1 MYIKGENKMKKI
13 LSYIKIM
20 RPHHYIKNV
29 LILLPIIFSKNIF
42 NWELLKNT
50 IVGVIAFSLMS
61 SIVYIINDIMDV
73 ESDRKHEKKK
83 FRPIASGEVSV
94 RNAIILAV
102 ILFAISILLNWYI
115 EANILTLCI
124 FYGYL
129 IMNVLYSIKLKHVPI
144 VDIVILAFGFMFRV
158 MYGSGITAIAISDWL
173 YITILSLSFYM
184 GLGKRRN
191 EYRKLGKDGRK
202 VLKYYNDSFLTNNLY
217 MCMTL
222 GIIFYSL
229 WCMDMGTVTSSLINL
244 IWTVPL
250 VLIICMKYSLDIE
263 GDSLGDPVDVILG
276 DKLLLSLVFIYGIIM
291 FVALYM

>member
-1 MYIKGENKMKKI
+1 MKNI
-13 LSYIKIM
+13 LSYLKLM

-42 NWELLKNT
+42 NWGLLKNT
-50 IVGVIAFSLMS
+50 IIGVVAFSLMS
-61 SIVYIINDIMDV
+61 SIVYILNDIMDV
-73 ESDRKHEKKK
+73 EADRKHEKKK
-83 FRPIASGEVSV
+83 FRPIASGAVSV
-94 RNAIILAV
+94 RSAVVLAV

-115 EANILTLCI
+115 KANIWVICI

-129 IMNVLYSIKLKHVPI
+129 LMNILYSIKLKHVPI

-158 MYGSGITAIAISDWL
+158 MYGSGITDIAISNWL
-173 YITILSLSFYM
+173 YITILAFSFYM

-191 EYRKLGKDGRK
+191 EYRKLGKDGRE

-222 GIIFYSL
+222 GIVFYSL
-229 WCMDMGTVTSSLINL
+229 WCMDMETVTNSLINL

-263 GDSLGDPVDVILG
+263 GDSLGDPVDVILS
-276 DKLLLSLVFIYGIIM
+276 DKLLLSLALIYGIIM
-291 FVALYM
+291 YIALYL

>member
-1 MYIKGENKMKKI
+1 
-13 LSYIKIM
+13 M

-42 NWELLKNT
+42 NWGLLKNT
-50 IVGVIAFSLMS
+50 IIGVVAFSLMS
-61 SIVYIINDIMDV
+61 SIVYILNDIMDV
-73 ESDRKHEKKK
+73 EADRKHEKKK
-83 FRPIASGEVSV
+83 FRPIASGAVSV
-94 RNAIILAV
+94 RSAVVLAV

-115 EANILTLCI
+115 KANIWVICI

-129 IMNVLYSIKLKHVPI
+129 LMNILYSIKLKHVPI

-158 MYGSGITAIAISDWL
+158 MYGSGITDIAISNWL
-173 YITILSLSFYM
+173 YITILAFSFYM

-191 EYRKLGKDGRK
+191 EYRKLGKDGRE

-222 GIIFYSL
+222 GIVFYSL
-229 WCMDMGTVTSSLINL
+229 WCMDMETVTNSLINL

-263 GDSLGDPVDVILG
+263 GDSLGDPVDVILS
-276 DKLLLSLVFIYGIIM
+276 DKLLLSLALIYGIIM
-291 FVALYM
+291 YIALYL